1 VSAVLPLTPLQSWVL
16 LILMGI
22 AVIAPVVAR
31 HRSLEARLADRR
43 PMTGVRAIE
52 ERPARPGAVATR
64 DELAARRRRREMDR
78 GDSGITGPS
87 TIRTTHGNGPER

>member
-1 VSAVLPLTPLQSWVL
+1 MMPLSPLQSWVL

-22 AVIAPVVAR
+22 AVITPVVAR
-31 HRSLEARLADRR
+31 HRSLEARLTDHR
-43 PMTGVRAIE
+43 PMTGVRALE

-64 DELAARRRRREMDR
+64 DELAALRRRHEMDR

-87 TIRTTHGNGPER
+87 TIRTTHRNGPER